1 MMHRDIELI
10 LMRQLASSLA
20 SAVFLVDPQG
30 TLVFYNEHA
39 EPILGRRYEETGPM
53 PVELWSTMFHP
64 LDQRGKP
71 LAPESLPL
79 VKVLKTNK
87 PASKVFWIRAL
98 DGVKRKIE
106 VTAFPLI
113 GQTHKLV
120 GAVSMFTE
128 VTTA

>member
-20 SAVFLVDPQG
+20 SAIFLVDPQG

-64 LDQRGKP
+64 LYQRGKP

-128 VTTA
+128 VTSA

>member
-1 MMHRDIELI
+1 
-10 LMRQLASSLA
+10 
-20 SAVFLVDPQG
+20 
-30 TLVFYNEHA
+30 
-39 EPILGRRYEETGPM
+39 M

-64 LDQRGKP
+64 LDDRGKP
-71 LAPESLPL
+71 VLPEALPL

-87 PASKVFWIRAL
+87 PATKKFWIRAL

-113 GQTHKLV
+113 GQNQKLV

-128 VTTA
+128 VTA

>member
-20 SAVFLVDPQG
+20 SAIFLVDPLG

-39 EPILGRRYEETGPM
+39 ETILGRRYEETGPM

-64 LDQRGKP
+64 LDDRGKP
-71 LAPESLPL
+71 VLPEALPL

-87 PASKVFWIRAL
+87 PATKKFWIRAL

-113 GQTHKLV
+113 GQNQKLV

-128 VTTA
+128 VTA

>member
-1 MMHRDIELI
+1 MHRDIELI

-20 SAVFLVDPQG
+20 SAIFLVDPLG

-39 EPILGRRYEETGPM
+39 ETILGRRYEETGPM

-64 LDQRGKP
+64 LDDRGKP
-71 LAPESLPL
+71 VLPEALPL

-87 PASKVFWIRAL
+87 PATKKFWIRAL

-113 GQTHKLV
+113 GQNQKLV

-128 VTTA
+128 VTA

>member
-1 MMHRDIELI
+1 
-10 LMRQLASSLA
+10 MRQLASSLA

-53 PVELWSTMFHP
+53 PVELWTTMFHP

-128 VTTA
+128 VTSA